1 MPWLQ
6 LKIEVA
12 ATAAEQLSDC
22 LTDLGANA
30 VTFEDAADQPVFE
43 PPPGEAPLWQAT
55 RVIGLF
61 AAETDMAGI
70 IAALR
75 ATLDIPPSHA
85 RVDILEDQAW
95 SRAWLEHFKPSRFGQ
110 RLWVIPS
117 GYAPPDPH
125 GVNLYLDPGLAFGTG
140 THPTTA
146 LCLKWLDAH
155 PPEGQT
161 VIDYGCGSGI
171 LAVAAALL
179 GATQVNA
186 VDHDPQ
192 ALIATRENAV
202 KNNTGDAIWT
212 GFPAE
217 LRPIEAD
224 LILANILANPLIELQ
239 PQLTAR
245 VRPGGHIVL
254 SGILRSQL
262 DNVLESY
269 KNNFDIK
276 DVNFEDDWCRIAGR
290 RFG

>member
-179 GATQVNA
+179 GATQVDA

>member
-30 VTFEDAADQPVFE
+30 VTFEDAADQAVFE
-43 PPPGEAPLWQAT
+43 PPPGETRLWQTT
-55 RVIGLF
+55 RVVGLF
-61 AAETDMAGI
+61 AADTDMTGI

-75 ATLDIPPSHA
+75 TTLDIPPSHA
-85 RVDILEDQAW
+85 RVDILEDQVW

-125 GVNLYLDPGLAFGTG
+125 GANLYLDPGLAFGTG

-179 GATQVNA
+179 GATQVDA

-202 KNNTGDAIWT
+202 KNNTGDRVWT
-212 GFPAE
+212 GLPAE
-217 LRPIEAD
+217 LRPMEAD

-239 PQLTAR
+239 PRLTTR

-254 SGILRSQL
+254 SGILRPQL